1 VAVRLLLLKAGGGMV
16 SRDQEGFEMEKAE
29 TGLQATLQAKFDEI
43 CNFVSSH
50 LGYGDFSQ
58 ISEAERHAVIEDVK
72 ELTKNWHETTFGDWD
87 LAPRLELQR
96 LLAAYQEIGELIL
109 DLEDEDIE
117 RRYGDIE

>member
-1 VAVRLLLLKAGGGMV
+1 VAVRLLLLKDGGGMV

-29 TGLQATLQAKFDEI
+29 TGLQATLQA
-43 CNFVSSH
+43 
-50 LGYGDFSQ
+50 
-58 ISEAERHAVIEDVK
+58 K